1 MKNNPKGYV
10 SFVLHA
16 HLPFV
21 HHPESED
28 YLEEQWLFEA
38 ISETYIPLLLNFGKL
53 ENEHVDF
60 RITMS
65 MTPPLL
71 NMLDNTLLQ
80 ERYIKYLQSHI
91 ELAKK
96 EVIRNQDNESLK
108 NLAQYYV
115 DRYSNDLHVFK
126 DVYKCNIISGFK
138 HFQDIGVLE
147 IITCGATHGYFP
159 ILYVNEKTVRAQI
172 AVGVK
177 CYEKYFGRKP
187 RGIWLP
193 ECGYVPEAD
202 KYLREFGI
210 QYVITETH
218 GILYANPTPIYGT
231 LAPIVSP
238 DGIVAFGRD
247 LESSRQVWSSINGYP
262 GDFNYREWYRDIGYD
277 APYDYIKPYI
287 ACNGARV
294 PTGIKYYRIT
304 GKNCEKDYY
313 NLQWAQDSI
322 NKQAGHFFDSRE
334 KQITEAAN
342 FTQNPPIVLCP
353 YDAELYG
360 HWWYEG
366 PDWLYTLFKKIYYDK
381 CDFDLITPSEYI
393 DKYPQMQL
401 CTPCRSSWGANGY
414 SEVWLNQSNDYVHR
428 HLHVAGDKMVELANL
443 FPDEPKDS
451 LKRKALNQCA
461 RELLLAQSSDW
472 LFIITN
478 GTMVDY
484 AKKRIKDHIGR
495 FSKLYQQ
502 IKDDKI
508 DKKFLD
514 SISKID
520 CIFPE
525 IDYTIYKLFYKIR
538 SSSPFEEFEG
548 APRPRA
554 SYRNFKKQNIS
565 NHYIIWTICTPYFL
579 EYYMYIRSFLVNTII
594 RFCSYYGGFI

>member
-1 MKNNPKGYV
+1 MKTNPKGYV

-21 HHPESED
+21 HHPESEN

-38 ISETYIPLLLNFGKL
+38 ISETYIPLLLNFEKL
-53 ENEHVDF
+53 VNEGVDF

-71 NMLDNTLLQ
+71 NMLDNKLLQ
-80 ERYIKYLQSHI
+80 ERYIKYLNSHI

-96 EVIRNQDNESLK
+96 EIIRNQDNYSLK

-126 DVYKCNIISGFK
+126 DIYNCNIITGFK

-172 AVGVK
+172 AVGVQT
-177 CYEKYFGRKP
+177 YEKYFGRKP

-218 GILYANPTPIYGT
+218 GILYANPTPVYGT

-262 GDFNYREWYRDIGYD
+262 GDYNYREWYRDIGYD

-287 ACNGARV
+287 ATNGARV

-304 GKNCEKDYY
+304 GKDCEKDYY
-313 NLQWAQDSI
+313 NVQWAWDSI

-334 KQITEAAN
+334 RQITDAAN
-342 FTQNPPIVLCP
+342 FTKNPPIVLCP

-366 PDWLYTLFKKIYYDK
+366 PNWLYTLFKKIYYDK
-381 CDFDLITPSEYI
+381 CDFDLITPGEYI
-393 DKYPQMQL
+393 DKYPEIQIS
-401 CTPCRSSWGANGY
+401 TPCRSSWGANGY
-414 SEVWLNQSNDYVHR
+414 SEVWLNPSNDYVHR
-428 HLHVAGDKMVELANL
+428 HLHVAGDRMVELANL
-443 FPDEPKDS
+443 FTDEKIASMPEEIS
-451 LKRKALNQCA
+451 EITKRALNQCA

-495 FSKLYQQ
+495 FTKLYYQL
-502 IKDDKI
+502 KNEKVDENFLKKI
-508 DKKFLD
+508 EIF
-514 SISKID
+514 D

-525 IDYTIYKLFYKIR
+525 VDYRIYR
-538 SSSPFEEFEG
+538 
-548 APRPRA
+548 
-554 SYRNFKKQNIS
+554 
-565 NHYIIWTICTPYFL
+565 
-579 EYYMYIRSFLVNTII
+579 
-594 RFCSYYGGFI
+594 